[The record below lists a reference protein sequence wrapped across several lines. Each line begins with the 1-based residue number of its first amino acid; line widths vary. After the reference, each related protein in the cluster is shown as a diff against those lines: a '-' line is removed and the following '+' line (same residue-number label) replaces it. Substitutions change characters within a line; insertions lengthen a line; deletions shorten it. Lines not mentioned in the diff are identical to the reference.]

1 MSTKRCPRHLAPPPL
16 TPPSQGG
23 EKIGRHASFCSRTAQ
38 ALGSQPSLWPDQH
51 SAFCR
56 PGQGG
61 LLTFALALLC
71 AGWTPANA
79 QAPEPA
85 PAAASLLPGATEGF
99 VESSGVKIHYVSLGK
114 KEDPLLV
121 MIHGFPDFWYSWR
134 AQMPALAKSF
144 HVVAIDQRGYNLSG
158 QPDGVE
164 NYKTEKLV
172 GDLVAVVQH
181 FGPGKAVI
189 VGHDWGGM
197 VAWTF
202 AMSHPELTDR
212 LIVLNLPHP
221 RGLMR
226 EMMTNPQQQKNSQ
239 YARDFQ
245 KPDAAK
251 HMSADMLTFWVK
263 DQEARQVYR
272 AALKRSSMEGMLNYY
287 KANYPRTSPE
297 DMAKTKAQ
305 PPMPAL
311 PPVKCSVLLIHGLKD
326 QALLPGALNDTWNW
340 LDKDLTLVTIPGAGH
355 FVQQDAADLV
365 TRTMVAWLNR

>member
-1 MSTKRCPRHLAPPPL
+1 M
-16 TPPSQGG
+16 
-23 EKIGRHASFCSRTAQ
+23 
-38 ALGSQPSLWPDQH
+38 
-51 SAFCR
+51 
-56 PGQGG
+56 
-61 LLTFALALLC
+61 
-71 AGWTPANA
+71 
-79 QAPEPA
+79 
-85 PAAASLLPGATEGF
+85 
-99 VESSGVKIHYVSLGK
+99 V
-114 KEDPLLV
+114 
-121 MIHGFPDFWYSWR
+121 HGFPDFWYSWR
-134 AQMPALAKSF
+134 DQMPALAKKF

-158 QPDGVE
+158 QPEGVD

-172 GDLVAVVQH
+172 GDLLAVVQH

-202 AMSHPELTDR
+202 AMTHPELTDR

-226 EMMTNPQQQKNSQ
+226 ELTTNPQQQKNSQ

-251 HMSADMLTFWVK
+251 HMSADLLTFWVK
-263 DQEARQVYR
+263 DPEARQVYR

-287 KANYPRTSPE
+287 KANYPRISP
-297 DMAKTKAQ
+297 DDKDQTKAQ

-311 PPVKCSVLLIHGLKD
+311 PSVKCSVLLIHGLKD